1 LLDGRKEAIDVN
13 REEEVIAG
21 GDKCGRGRV
30 TVTVMNNVKKKGQ
43 SILINYSC
51 PKSAQ

>member
-21 GDKCGRGRV
+21 GDRCGGGR
-30 TVTVMNNVKKKGQ
+30 VTVMNNVKKKGQ